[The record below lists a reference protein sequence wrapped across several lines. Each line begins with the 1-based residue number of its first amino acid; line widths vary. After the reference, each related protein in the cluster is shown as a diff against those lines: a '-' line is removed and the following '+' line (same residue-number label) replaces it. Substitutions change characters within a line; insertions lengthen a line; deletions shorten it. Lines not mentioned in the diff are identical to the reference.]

1 MNYPDEFIKE
11 MNLTNITKDEL
22 EENIKKDLV
31 GIEAWKKHHE
41 KNMPKKRK
49 RGRPRKLPND
59 QLTPKQ
65 RADRKRIKNS
75 KNIYLSN
82 KIKEDFEKCQRA
94 ESEVLGFE
102 LTSQQTIRLL
112 LNIYFREQHIE
123 R

>member
-1 MNYPDEFIKE
+1 MNYPDQNDIKPINESGYNEEQAQIDAEEFNEWVKLRE
-11 MNLTNITKDEL
+11 MNKPT
-22 EENIKKDLV
+22 
-31 GIEAWKKHHE
+31 
-41 KNMPKKRK
+41 KRK

-59 QLTPKQ
+59 QLTPDQKYN
-65 RADRKRIKNS
+65 RKRIKNM
-75 KNIYLSN
+75 KNIHLTN